1 MNEER
6 HAAIYIGLVLLVGI
20 IGFSLT
26 GGISGVKPN
35 IETGINLGEIY
46 VDDYRAD
53 IYLNGTLA
61 EQFVYRIVPS
71 GKYRMLYRSW
81 KMPLSTQ
88 NLSQPY
94 VEPLKVSPEAGLIPY
109 IKQHN
114 GSVQILSSKYGH
126 RKSEVQSL
134 AELNEAGGYYPS
146 MFASGWYDINYLFRI
161 HPFLECD
168 PELCHWNLKLADEHL
183 PYKRVTIYIHDPDN
197 LTVQFFT

>member
-6 HAAIYIGLVLLVGI
+6 HAAIYIGLVLLVGL

-26 GGISGVKPN
+26 GGIPGIKPH
-35 IETGINLGEIY
+35 IETGFNLGEVY

-94 VEPLKVSPEAGLIPY
+94 VETLKVIPEAGLIPY
-109 IKQHN
+109 IKLHN
-114 GSVQILSSKYGH
+114 GSVQILSTKYGNH
-126 RKSEVQSL
+126 KSEVQSL
-134 AELNEAGGYYPS
+134 AELNEAAVIFP
-146 MFASGWYDINYLFRI
+146 ASSPPAGM
-161 HPFLECD
+161 
-168 PELCHWNLKLADEHL
+168 
-183 PYKRVTIYIHDPDN
+183 T
-197 LTVQFFT
+197 